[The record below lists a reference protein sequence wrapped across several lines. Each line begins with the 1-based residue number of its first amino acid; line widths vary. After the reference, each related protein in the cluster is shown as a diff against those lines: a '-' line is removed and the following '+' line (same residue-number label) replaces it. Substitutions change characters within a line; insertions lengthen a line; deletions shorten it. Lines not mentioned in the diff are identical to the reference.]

1 MLGTLK
7 WTRSMLS
14 LVTNFL
20 RFNKNR
26 KLLQLKIQKRKMKI
40 HFLDTNLNFPDKLK
54 TQILEKSFN
63 VQKNWELTL
72 NFQSF
77 LMRFSTHLISKVNF
91 SSVLRQKYIWKPLT
105 FILGKDCMKKPFL
118 TIQRQRLKRNQN
130 LLWLNFT
137 IVFMLHKFSNQLEEM
152 RFLFLSIT
160 KLKISSLSWA
170 QSKELPDLIL
180 ILAWGFVSIILR
192 SFNMLYVVLKRLG
205 LCMELALRYSQLI
218 TPFSRTILDVVWWCW
233 TEIKR
238 E

>member
-20 RFNKNR
+20 RCTFCDILVNKNR

-160 KLKISSLSWA
+160 KLKVLYFILRSPRCLELNRRSSQISSLYWHGGLSLSSWGV
-170 QSKELPDLIL
+170 LICFTL
-180 ILAWGFVSIILR
+180 FWKG
-192 SFNMLYVVLKRLG
+192 
-205 LCMELALRYSQLI
+205 
-218 TPFSRTILDVVWWCW
+218 
-233 TEIKR
+233 
-238 E
+238 